1 MRTSKSVPSIA
12 KVERLV
18 TLLPGE
24 MHRPWTPTRLSRIAG
39 VSESHLRRLF
49 LELMGEPPMRWLKR
63 LRLITAR
70 ELLLESP
77 LSVRRI
83 AATVGCRDFSHFVRD
98 FRETFGMSP
107 AAYRRTVGVRNGRNG
122 QHERNGRNGHVRR
135 RVRR

>member
-1 MRTSKSVPSIA
+1 MRTSKSMPSIA

-24 MHRPWTPTRLSRIAG
+24 MHRPWTPNRLSRVAG

-77 LSVRRI
+77 LPVRRV

-98 FRETFGMSP
+98 FREVFGMSP
-107 AAYRRTVGVRNGRNG
+107 ATYRRTVGTRTRRSHKNG
-122 QHERNGRNGHVRR
+122 QNGHVRR
-135 RVRR
+135 PVRGR